1 MKSLRTLALLT
12 SASLLLAA
20 CDGTRAPATTAAAS
34 IELSG
39 RNDVKLNDPTTL
51 TAVVKAANGTVL
63 TDKKVVWTSSNSD
76 VATVD
81 ANGVVTAQRF
91 GAATITATVEGVKQT
106 VDVRTYGLEAFAGVR
121 ESFDT
126 AMFLRYRTAD
136 GKAPTPPRVTITVTG
151 PTGWNNNAPVVL
163 SNVDYSNFFKPDG
176 SGSHWF
182 EFSFIAGRNATIQP
196 VVGTYQVKFE
206 VGGETWTSSAAIS
219 SLQNSAPP
227 VSNITVAPY
236 NGSAVT
242 GTWDGTVRNGSYRAG
257 VQRYGFV
264 EVKDTTATIPTPAPG
279 LTRGQDY
286 VFEVQSMSLDVT
298 APVETRLN
306 GQFDTGYRA
315 LFFRP

>member
-1 MKSLRTLALLT
+1 MNTRRSLALLT
-12 SASLLLAA
+12 SLSLLLAA
-20 CDGTRAPATTAAAS
+20 CNGTKTPANTTAAS

-39 RNDVKLNDPTTL
+39 QSDVKLNDPATL
-51 TAVVKAANGTVL
+51 TAVVKAADGTVL
-63 TDKKVVWTSSNSD
+63 TAKKVAWTSSNSEI
-76 VATVD
+76 AAVD
-81 ANGVVTAQRF
+81 ANGVVTARHF
-91 GAATITATVEGVKQT
+91 GAATITATVDGLKKT

-136 GKAPTPPRVTITVTG
+136 GKAPATSRVTITVTG
-151 PTGWNNNAPVVL
+151 PTGWNNNDPVVL
-163 SNVDYSNFFKPDG
+163 SNVDYSNFFKQDG

-196 VVGTYQVKFE
+196 VVGTYQIRFE
-206 VGGETWTSSAAIS
+206 IGGETWTSAATIS

-236 NGSAVT
+236 DGSVVT
-242 GTWDGTVRNGSYRAG
+242 GTWKSDVKNGSYRAA

-264 EVKDTTATIPTPAPG
+264 EVKETTATIPASRLISG
-279 LTRGQDY
+279 ESY

-298 APVETRLN
+298 APVETVLN

-315 LFFRP
+315 VFFTP